1 MGERKVL
8 NKYIPSDFDPSLV
21 PKHKNT
27 AAGRKAANKKDAG
40 KTQIRMMI
48 PFSMQCE
55 NCGTFMY
62 RGKKFNCYKEDVQ
75 GSKGKYLGI
84 QRFRFYI
91 KCIVCSR
98 PITFLTDPENND
110 YEMESGATRNYEI
123 WKDKNKTVEDE
134 KEGKEEEEEMD
145 AMKALENRVEESRRE
160 VEEQDRLEEIKA
172 LNSRHVRMDNVA
184 TSLER
189 DEAREEAEIEKE
201 VQSVVFGKKDV
212 ILKRLSDDDDDNQ
225 DFSTSYAEP
234 EPPKA
239 ASVPPRESG
248 GLKGVVLKKKKKKRK
263 VEGGDDAANKK
274 TKGGG
279 AATMTTTATTK
290 AAPAPAAAAT
300 ITPAPSSLFNAY
312 GSDSDSD

>member
-75 GSKGKYLGI
+75 GSKAKYLGI

-98 PITFLTDPENND
+98 PVTFLTDPENND

-172 LNSRHVRMDNVA
+172 LNSRHVRMENVE
-184 TSLER
+184 TSQER

-212 ILKRLSDDDDDNQ
+212 ILKRLSDDDDDE
-225 DFSTSYAEP
+225 DFTTSYKNTD
-234 EPPKA
+234 PPKV
-239 ASVPPRESG
+239 ASSATPKESG

-263 VEGGDDAANKK
+263 GEGSDGAANKK
-274 TKGGG
+274 AKGGG
-279 AATMTTTATTK
+279 ATATTTTK
-290 AAPAPAAAAT
+290 A
-300 ITPAPSSLFNAY
+300 
-312 GSDSDSD
+312 GDSDSD